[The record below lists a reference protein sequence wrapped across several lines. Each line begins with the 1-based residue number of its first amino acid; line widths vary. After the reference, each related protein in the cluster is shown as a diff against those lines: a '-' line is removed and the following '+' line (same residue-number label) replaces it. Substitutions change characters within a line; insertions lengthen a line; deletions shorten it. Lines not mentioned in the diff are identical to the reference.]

1 MKNARP
7 YPAYHPAHHQP
18 VNGPRGRTTRPR
30 LPIGRDVLETH
41 SKVDAAVGRAL
52 RVLLVED
59 DVSVSESTRRLLQ
72 SEGFHVDCAFDGE
85 SALAR
90 ALTRSHDVILL
101 DRMLPDSSGD
111 QVVERLRLNGNSTP
125 VVILTGFP
133 DYESALNAGR
143 LNVSGYLVK
152 STITGADLA
161 ASIRKATAQ
170 VVVPLPTTTGPKM
183 QLFSAYGGKTSRSFS
198 ALGEYVR
205 SDELNSP
212 DLARQLALAISAR
225 DLTFIEFLAAGKSLC
240 LVNRKTHLPLERLL
254 PTIREWV
261 DSTSLARPLDSR
273 FEDILSRLEMAGPN
287 WSEISEESS
296 AAALHVHRITLWRC
310 VGQIGLTFA
319 ACRQAIV
326 IRRTVLQ
333 LAETR
338 EHIRQIAFQ
347 LGYRDPSRLDKD
359 FDAFFNFAPT
369 QFRRLCD

>member
-1 MKNARP
+1 
-7 YPAYHPAHHQP
+7 
-18 VNGPRGRTTRPR
+18 
-30 LPIGRDVLETH
+30 
-41 SKVDAAVGRAL
+41 
-52 RVLLVED
+52 
-59 DVSVSESTRRLLQ
+59 
-72 SEGFHVDCAFDGE
+72 
-85 SALAR
+85 
-90 ALTRSHDVILL
+90 
-101 DRMLPDSSGD
+101 MLPDSSGD
-111 QVVERLRLNGNSTP
+111 HVVERLRLNGNSTP

-261 DSTSLARPLDSR
+261 DSTSLARPLD
-273 FEDILSRLEMAGPN
+273 
-287 WSEISEESS
+287 
-296 AAALHVHRITLWRC
+296 
-310 VGQIGLTFA
+310 
-319 ACRQAIV
+319 
-326 IRRTVLQ
+326 
-333 LAETR
+333 
-338 EHIRQIAFQ
+338 
-347 LGYRDPSRLDKD
+347 
-359 FDAFFNFAPT
+359 
-369 QFRRLCD
+369 